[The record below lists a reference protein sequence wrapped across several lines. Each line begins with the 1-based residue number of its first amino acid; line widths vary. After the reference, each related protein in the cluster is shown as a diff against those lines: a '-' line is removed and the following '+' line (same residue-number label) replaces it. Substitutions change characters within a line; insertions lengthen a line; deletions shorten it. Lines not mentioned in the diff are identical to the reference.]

1 MHITIKMTMSTKAIK
16 AAIGNLFLQMKLYN
30 YKQKLVLKTLIYRIH
45 HISNLIFS
53 LLFELVDVS
62 MDCVVESVLKEL
74 VNVDVA
80 VEDVDGEQHASSAD
94 FAYPT
99 QQNSEQL
106 ERNSVQKH

>member
-1 MHITIKMTMSTKAIK
+1 
-16 AAIGNLFLQMKLYN
+16 
-30 YKQKLVLKTLIYRIH
+30 
-45 HISNLIFS
+45 
-53 LLFELVDVS
+53 